1 MDGVLPFFAL
11 KCLQH
16 ILVLLYT
23 GLAPPH
29 RKCKNI
35 LTPRYFS
42 RQHRTEKCCPAG
54 RWSRIS
60 HYLWKACPLQHRLKP
75 SHSWVT
81 AFAFLSHGLAAP
93 ALQRTSPSR
102 LVVESIPTS
111 PAPNSADAKKKIRKC
126 ALGLVKCSVK
136 MLILSALSVEDCF
149 WLVMSLDVFQRWKLK
164 LVKAVAHNL
173 NSNDSLEGYPD
184 LDTPNC
190 ENALGW
196 MLFFQTTRSKH
207 KLIDSLTVSKQPW
220 KTLRKS
226 GWAKNLED
234 RHGRL
239 HVFFCALPKA
249 SPF

>member
-1 MDGVLPFFAL
+1 M
-11 KCLQH
+11 
-16 ILVLLYT
+16 
-23 GLAPPH
+23 
-29 RKCKNI
+29 
-35 LTPRYFS
+35 
-42 RQHRTEKCCPAG
+42 
-54 RWSRIS
+54 
-60 HYLWKACPLQHRLKP
+60 
-75 SHSWVT
+75 
-81 AFAFLSHGLAAP
+81 
-93 ALQRTSPSR
+93 
-102 LVVESIPTS
+102 
-111 PAPNSADAKKKIRKC
+111 
-126 ALGLVKCSVK
+126 GLVKCSVK

-239 HVFFCALPKA
+239 HVFSAPFPKQVPSNLGVTKLTKPLNLIPTLRVHFLEGACGGLFYRNRPLLPVGSCFFGRKLGSLA
-249 SPF
+249 SNLWIFRPWLLSSQNI